1 MIYPYPLWAP
11 ARVEQRWQPLDL
23 GPPPE
28 HGGHY
33 LAVTDLIDAI
43 EHGREPVCS
52 GSDGVKA
59 LEMVLAPYAAQIT
72 GARVALPMADRRHP
86 LDVWRGEVGSVADT
100 GCIECRSS
108 RPAALLLAH
117 MCRYGCRA
125 PAGRHA
131 LSARRGFTGAVSL
144 SRRRP
149 KLADPASSMAV
160 SNARHRRKLRGL
172 RPADWPAPGAAEWSG
187 GPSSESSD
195 ARNTDVQVTVTE
207 IGNIL
212 TRSSGFL
219 RTVSSHSAQP
229 YRGCPFGNALCG
241 AGCYVRHN
249 GHVTR
254 GRAWGSFLEVRDN
267 AAASYRAAVSR
278 ERRWARRARGAFS
291 IFLSSSTEPFPPQE
305 ARYGVTR
312 RLLEAMAE
320 EPPDLLIVQ
329 THSHQVT
336 RYRDLLRELQR
347 HCQLRVHLS
356 IETDRERLPGLP
368 PHASPIEQRFR
379 AAAELKTSG
388 IETVITVAPL
398 LPIADPEGF
407 FSRIAASADAVVI
420 DHYIGGDGSANG
432 SRTER
437 TSLPAAMAAVDPDS
451 VGLGYR
457 DRMVRVAERHLSG
470 RVGINIDGFAGRYL

>member
-1 MIYPYPLWAP
+1 M
-11 ARVEQRWQPLDL
+11 
-23 GPPPE
+23 
-28 HGGHY
+28 
-33 LAVTDLIDAI
+33 
-43 EHGREPVCS
+43 
-52 GSDGVKA
+52 
-59 LEMVLAPYAAQIT
+59 
-72 GARVALPMADRRHP
+72 
-86 LDVWRGEVGSVADT
+86 
-100 GCIECRSS
+100 
-108 RPAALLLAH
+108 
-117 MCRYGCRA
+117 
-125 PAGRHA
+125 
-131 LSARRGFTGAVSL
+131 
-144 SRRRP
+144 
-149 KLADPASSMAV
+149 
-160 SNARHRRKLRGL
+160 
-172 RPADWPAPGAAEWSG
+172 
-187 GPSSESSD
+187 
-195 ARNTDVQVTVTE
+195 QVTVTE

-254 GRAWGSFLEVRDN
+254 GRTWGSFLEVRDN
-267 AAASYRAAVSR
+267 AAASYRATVDR

-305 ARYGVTR
+305 ARYGITG

-329 THSHQVT
+329 THSHQVA
-336 RYRDLLRELQR
+336 RYRDRLLELQR
-347 HCQLRVHLS
+347 RCRLRVHLS

-368 PHASPIEQRFR
+368 PHASPIAARFD
-379 AAAELKTSG
+379 ATAELNTAG

-398 LPIADPEGF
+398 LPIAAPEQF
-407 FSRIAASADAVVI
+407 FARVAASAGAVVI

-451 VGLGYR
+451 VGLAYR
-457 DRMVRVAERHLSG
+457 DRMVRVAERHLPG
-470 RVGINIDGFAGRYL
+470 RVGVNIDGFAARYT